1 MRRQTL
7 SIPRPLNRT
16 VIRQQEAAAKEATAS
31 TALSGLAAYSDVSES
46 DNEDE
51 PKVVAAE
58 PVPIQEEDDFAAFM
72 ADINSSTSSL
82 NPPLPPEPTSN
93 EPTPIP
99 PDSSFSTPLILPE
112 LSKFSSSPLVPPP
125 KTSQLHSRLERVLA
139 RVDQLPALPV
149 NLPPSY
155 TAIIENK
162 RLIFDTRCS
171 DWKRGGLVESFFADI
186 LTNFEAQVDILESLY
201 NPKGWTIHWDEATES
216 HYFEC
221 TENGSVS
228 WSWPAIPPLPPS
240 QPPLPD
246 GDPPIQ
252 PETLE
257 TKSPTETNQE
267 PPPCPES
274 PQQNQPTKKT
284 KKITRPE
291 TVSISA
297 KSRKMASML
306 QQWHIAKSELREAEI
321 EESKDPEELEFER
334 LQNWAETQS
343 NINASNPNFAPVGVR
358 KRQRPEE
365 DVDGERQI

>member
-125 KTSQLHSRLERVLA
+125 KTSPLHSRLERVLA

-149 NLPPSY
+149 NLPPLY

-186 LTNFEAQVDILESLY
+186 LTNFEAQVDILESLF

-221 TENGSVS
+221 TENVR
-228 WSWPAIPPLPPS
+228 
-240 QPPLPD
+240 
-246 GDPPIQ
+246 IQ
-252 PETLE
+252 
-257 TKSPTETNQE
+257 

-321 EESKDPEELEFER
+321 EESKNPEEQEFER